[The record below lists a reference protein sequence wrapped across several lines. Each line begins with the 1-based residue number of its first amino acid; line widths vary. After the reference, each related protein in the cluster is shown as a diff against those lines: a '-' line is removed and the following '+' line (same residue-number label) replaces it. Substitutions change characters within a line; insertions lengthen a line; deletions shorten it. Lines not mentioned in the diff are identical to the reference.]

1 MITRLFDFSNS
12 FDLYRRGHTIC
23 NKILLTGKM
32 YHGSLSR
39 DEISCLQKITDNN
52 SREFVF
58 NPHLSLPNN
67 IISARIKSKVT
78 KRNNSCLL
86 YIDSAGN
93 LQRGICEKLF
103 ILRDQTDMQFCL
115 ITKFVLTSNQ
125 LCKDVLTKAQLHNHL
140 IACDPPR

>member
-1 MITRLFDFSNS
+1 
-12 FDLYRRGHTIC
+12 
-23 NKILLTGKM
+23 M

-39 DEISCLQKITDNN
+39 DEISCLQKITVNN

-58 NPHLSLPNN
+58 YPHLCLPNNN
-67 IISARIKSKVT
+67 IISARMKSKVT

-86 YIDSAGN
+86 YTDSAGN

-103 ILRDQTDMQFCL
+103 ILKDQPDTQFCL

-140 IACDPPR
+140 VACDPPR